1 MSLLTKKNK
10 KNHFGFCRGFIILS
24 LFVCLSSFLFCVQLA
39 NVQRSMLQ
47 VLERYSDL
55 GAAAMTKEKPRR

>member
-1 MSLLTKKNK
+1 M
-10 KNHFGFCRGFIILS
+10 
-24 LFVCLSSFLFCVQLA
+24 A

-55 GAAAMTKEKPRR
+55 GAAAMTKEKLTKKVKKRRQSSKSEKTDKDQTPTESRENGTPAPE